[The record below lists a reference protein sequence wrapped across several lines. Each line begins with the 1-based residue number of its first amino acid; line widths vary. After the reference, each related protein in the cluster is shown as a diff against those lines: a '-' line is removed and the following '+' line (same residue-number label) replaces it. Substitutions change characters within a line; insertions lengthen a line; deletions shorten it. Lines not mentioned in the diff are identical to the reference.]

1 MSSDSSLRALLEA
14 FTAGRVPAERAAT
27 ALAAAYYA
35 RPAAAPAALRELI
48 GIVERAAPGIVE
60 LTGREGGP
68 GFDVRPVGRP
78 FPAGVESELRRATA
92 ALLATEWNA
101 GMPEGPVGAVGPVG
115 GARWW
120 DRLVRA
126 VRRLFSA
133 TP

>member
-1 MSSDSSLRALLEA
+1 MSSDSSVRDLLEA
-14 FTAGRVPAERAAT
+14 FAAGRVPAERAAT

-35 RPAAAPAALRELI
+35 RPTAAPAALRELI

-60 LTGREGGP
+60 LAARENDP

-78 FPAGVESELRRATA
+78 FPAAVEPELRRAA
-92 ALLATEWNA
+92 EALLASGWNA
-101 GMPEGPVGAVGPVG
+101 GLAPEGRAPPSAAGG
-115 GARWW
+115 GAWW
-120 DRLVRA
+120 DRLLRA